1 MKKLGEILVEHYYID
16 QSQLEQALER
26 QIEEFELLGQ
36 LLVSLGHITEYELK
50 EALDLQQSD
59 IAKIELNMRLHY

>member
-1 MKKLGEILVEHYYID
+1 MKTLGEILIENFYIN

-36 LLVSLGHITEYELK
+36 ILVSLGNITEEELK
-50 EALDLQQSD
+50 EALELQQGEMTKSG
-59 IAKIELNMRLHY
+59 HYR